1 MKVDCAAMRSFSL
14 YHFEYLECCGQRR
27 SAGGTIFAGGADQKH
42 KAIVRDL
49 APENTI
55 QLNLYKLNA
64 SQGPPGFVTSERRAR
79 LLAATLLCQQNFHS
93 AFEFLE
99 RLEEAQEG
107 K

>member
-27 SAGGTIFAGGADQKH
+27 SAGGTNFAGGADQKH
-42 KAIVRDL
+42 KSIVRDL

-64 SQGPPGFVTSERRAR
+64 PKARQGS
-79 LLAATLLCQQNFHS
+79 
-93 AFEFLE
+93 
-99 RLEEAQEG
+99 
-107 K
+107 